1 MSVRPE
7 PKTGGILTNSPFWRE
22 NMKSRFLL
30 LMASCLLWAGVALAQ
45 ININT
50 ATPEQLDGLKGIGPT
65 KAKAI
70 VDYRKKNGPFKS
82 VDELQNVP
90 GIGPATLKDLRPD
103 VVVSGTSRAPVT
115 ASTPAARPL
124 AETPKP
130 AALPPARPMVKSNQE
145 AARPAAPALPGKT
158 APAPVAAEKP
168 ATPAGPA
175 KPAMPGKPAV
185 DSKPQA
191 VPAVAAEKLTAPAAP
206 ARPAMPGKAA
216 NEAKAAAPAS
226 AMKPASPPAVPAK
239 PASPATKPAAPAAPA
254 KPAAPAGPAA
264 SY

>member
-1 MSVRPE
+1 
-7 PKTGGILTNSPFWRE
+7 
-22 NMKSRFLL
+22 MKSRFLL

-50 ATPEQLDGLKGIGPT
+50 ASEEELDSLKGIG
-65 KAKAI
+65 KARAEAI
-70 VDYRKKNGPFKS
+70 IKYRSANGPFKS
-82 VDELQNVP
+82 VND
-90 GIGPATLKDLRPD
+90 LKNIPNFPDNLVTKLRGQIT
-103 VVVSGTSRAPVT
+103 VGGVSHSV
-115 ASTPAARPL
+115 STV
-124 AETPKP
+124 EKPKP
-130 AALPPARPMVKSNQE
+130 AALPPARPMVKSNPE
-145 AARPAAPALPGKT
+145 AARPAAPALPGK
-158 APAPVAAEKP
+158 AAPVAAEKP
-168 ATPAGPA
+168 AAPAGPA

-191 VPAVAAEKLTAPAAP
+191 VPAVAAEKLTTPAAP